1 MAASDF
7 PHVAAAEKYARAV
20 VAGRILA
27 SQWVR
32 FACSRHLDDLAKSKA
47 KGPAGTKY
55 PYRFDAAQAERVCK
69 FVEALPHTKGAWASR
84 GERFVMQPWQCF
96 ITVAIFGWLRK
107 SDGLRRFR
115 RVFLLIPRKN
125 GKSQW
130 AAAIALYMTVA
141 DREYGAEV
149 YSGATTERQAWEV
162 FRPARLMALR
172 TPALCKFFGV
182 EVTASNV
189 SVLKN
194 GSRLEP
200 MIGNPGDGSSP
211 SCAIHDEYHEHDTDA
226 QVDTMATG
234 MGAREQPLQIIIT
247 TAGFNV
253 AGPCYAA
260 QLEAQKVLSGVME
273 NDQLFACIWC
283 IDPGDD
289 WTKPEALRK
298 ANPNIDVSVSME
310 FLRTRQLE
318 AIQSARKQGTFQ
330 TKHLNLW
337 VSARSAYFNVQS
349 WRQCAAPGLS
359 IEQYVGRRC
368 FIGLDLAT
376 KVDLAAMTAFFPD
389 FNDRGEITGGA
400 MFWWYFAPEATVE
413 LPENEHYRGWEQD
426 EYLIVNPGAATDF
439 DAVRE
444 ELSWLR
450 SECQVEA
457 IAYDPNQATYFAQQ
471 LLNDEGAP
479 MVEYRQ
485 STPNMSEPMKLLDA
499 MIRSETLQHPGDP
512 VSEWCISNVVS
523 RPNAKEEEY
532 PRKER
537 AENKIDGAVSA
548 IMAVGIAQSGGV
560 VKRSVYETRGLVTV

>member
-20 VAGRILA
+20 VAGRQVA

-32 FACSRHLDDLAKSKA
+32 FACARHLDDLAKSRA

-55 PYRFDAAQAERVCK
+55 PYRFDAAQAERVCR
-69 FVEALPHTKGAWASR
+69 FIETLPHTKGAWASR

-107 SDGLRRFR
+107 RDGLRRFR

-130 AAAIALYMTVA
+130 AAAVALYMTVA

-172 TPALCKFFGV
+172 SPALCKFFGV

-349 WRQCAAPGLS
+349 WRQCAVPGLS

-376 KVDLAAMTAFFPD
+376 KVDLAAMSAFFPD

-400 MFWWYFAPEATVE
+400 MFWWYFAPEGTVE

-560 VKRSVYETRGLVTV
+560 VKRSVYETRGLVTA